1 MSDYIVKLGF
11 DEQIYKFYEEKARL
25 LKIDTEQ
32 LMGLILVNT
41 YKQMKKKKRKRAKS
55 SVNISILLRF

>member
-1 MSDYIVKLGF
+1 MSDYIVKLEF

-41 YKQMKKKKRKRAKS
+41 YKQMKKKEKKKS
-55 SVNISILLRF
+55 KKLPLI

>member
-1 MSDYIVKLGF
+1 MSDYIVKLEF

-41 YKQMKKKKRKRAKS
+41 YKQMKKKEKKKS
-55 SVNISILLRF
+55 KKLR